1 MKRKGKSIGFDA
13 MVRFFMSK
21 YDIPTKRELEKLNSK
36 LDRLEAAI
44 AARSKAPEP
53 GSRKKE
59 GKSVETDVVLQTL
72 KGSKGGMRFA
82 EIQAKTGFPDKKIRN
97 IIFRLNKLSK
107 IKRNGRG
114 VYVAV

>member
-21 YDIPTKRELEKLNSK
+21 YDIPTRREIEKLNAK

-44 AARSKAPEP
+44 AARSNAPEP
-53 GSRKKE
+53 RSKKKGE
-59 GKSVETDVVLQTL
+59 KSADTDVVL
-72 KGSKGGMRFA
+72 KIIRGSKDGMKFA
-82 EIQAKTGFPDKKIRN
+82 DIKAKTGFPDRKIRN
-97 IIFRLNKLSK
+97 IIFRLHKLNK